1 MLLDGHDMLRTDDLG
16 TINLFMGEEL
26 EPIFDMK
33 GDIVEM
39 DGDGHF

>member
-1 MLLDGHDMLRTDDLG
+1 
-16 TINLFMGEEL
+16 MGEEL